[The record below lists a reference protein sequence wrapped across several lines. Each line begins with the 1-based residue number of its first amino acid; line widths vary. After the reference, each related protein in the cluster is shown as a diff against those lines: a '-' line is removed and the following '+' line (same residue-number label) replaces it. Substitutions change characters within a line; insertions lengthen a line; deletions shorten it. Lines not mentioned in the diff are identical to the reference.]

1 MKKVLMKI
9 CEELGS
15 VKYFL
20 IEYYISIAAIL
31 FMLFTATVWPTA
43 YRHDI
48 LKLEDIQIIVKT
60 NRFTGTTWVFRP
72 GYGWDNK

>member
-31 FMLFTATVWPTA
+31 FMLFTARSGQ
-43 YRHDI
+43 RHI
-48 LKLEDIQIIVKT
+48 AMT
-60 NRFTGTTWVFRP
+60 
-72 GYGWDNK
+72 Y